1 LSVEDSSCKLCPTGA
16 ISAAGADSC
25 SICLGGQ
32 YEFKHLVCKDCRAGK
47 YSQGSTN
54 KCTLCGVGKV
64 SSVKASYC
72 TECKAGEYASH
83 SDNKCKICPK
93 NKFSVGLADS
103 CTPCAAGSYS
113 MPGASQCH
121 ACVPG
126 QYVDPVLKCVDCS
139 PSYYSTNPSMG
150 CKKCPPGRYSNG
162 KAKSCRQ
169 CAKGLFVNPA
179 QTGCEAKRTTPAP
192 TSSPTAPT
200 SSPAAIYCLAN
211 EEYSDSLE
219 TCVDCKAGW
228 GRASYTQKKCLP
240 CPPNYYS
247 PLPKSGCQ
255 ICQPFITVTNAEKT
269 NCEFCPPSFFA
280 RHYLQGNDSY
290 LTVRQD
296 ECIKCPLQTYSFPKF
311 DIDTYRYDTECKE
324 CPFGSKVN
332 AAQTECEADPTPILN
347 PNRCD
352 PGMEYDVITKQCIK
366 CRVGYEKQFSFQRY
380 CVPCPIGYYT
390 GLEGTVKCRYC
401 SEYERSVVTLDR
413 SKCVSCEASFYKH
426 VYPLGD
432 YPYINAR
439 NAECVKCPKG
449 TYIPSDTGPADYC
462 KSCPAGLRVNDEQT
476 GCGKPTQKPT
486 PYPTRGPCE
495 PGTEPGYYDN
505 SICVDCPAG
514 TARFYV
520 HPCHPCRAGT
530 YAPKPKSLTCTICP
544 APKVVRYR
552 TSCEYCPPSFY
563 YVGYPLNQNYP
574 NEKEAECLKCEA
586 GTYSGFEDSGCH
598 KCAAGTVVNAEQTGC
613 I

>member
-1 LSVEDSSCKLCPTGA
+1 MSVEDSSCKLCPTGA

-169 CAKGLFVNPA
+169 CAKGLFANPA

-192 TSSPTAPT
+192 TSSPTRSKCPV
-200 SSPAAIYCLAN
+200 N
-211 EEYSDSLE
+211 QEYSDSLK

-228 GRASYTQKKCLP
+228 STDRNAPDRCLP

-247 PLPKSGCQ
+247 MIPKSGCR
-255 ICQPFITVTNAEKT
+255 ICQPFNRVTNAEKT
-269 NCEFCPPSFFA
+269 NCEFCPPSFFV

-332 AAQTECEADPTPILN
+332 AAQTECEADPTPFI
-347 PNRCD
+347 D
-352 PGMEYDVITKQCIK
+352 PTLCGPGLEYDTITKQCTK
-366 CRVGYEKQFSFQRY
+366 CRVGYEKQFSFQ
-380 CVPCPIGYYT
+380 
-390 GLEGTVKCRYC
+390 
-401 SEYERSVVTLDR
+401 
-413 SKCVSCEASFYKH
+413 
-426 VYPLGD
+426 
-432 YPYINAR
+432 N
-439 NAECVKCPKG
+439 
-449 TYIPSDTGPADYC
+449 
-462 KSCPAGLRVNDEQT
+462 
-476 GCGKPTQKPT
+476 
-486 PYPTRGPCE
+486 
-495 PGTEPGYYDN
+495 
-505 SICVDCPAG
+505 
-514 TARFYV
+514 
-520 HPCHPCRAGT
+520 
-530 YAPKPKSLTCTICP
+530 
-544 APKVVRYR
+544 
-552 TSCEYCPPSFY
+552 
-563 YVGYPLNQNYP
+563 
-574 NEKEAECLKCEA
+574 
-586 GTYSGFEDSGCH
+586 
-598 KCAAGTVVNAEQTGC
+598 
-613 I
+613 